1 MTRTLPSVRHVSASD
16 TASSHTTL
24 SRATMRATMSCPQR
38 GSALLWAVGL
48 MSATVALV
56 FSDVDLMR
64 AGAQEQNVAFAENG
78 QAAGVANA
86 GLSDAYAW
94 LRRQSV
100 QPVTVFAPRR
110 DLEADPPINETDD
123 PSIGLVREYEI
134 SPGIWGRYEVRTGR
148 PMDPF
153 VDGNANGV
161 YDEGEAFTDLRRAGG
176 VAAPTDFVAGRISDG
191 YDDGKWTPS
200 RWTRDV
206 SAERGWAARGT
217 VWRLESRGMIYRR
230 ERADYAL
237 GRDPNVLLA
246 TVTVASEVSRLV
258 LTPPASAAICAPTT
272 GSVTLG
278 SRVRLRATGGLGIG
292 VAATTGTLAQS
303 ASAEVFA
310 STRYAAVP
318 GYDASIKRVFGVE
331 WAELKSLADISSG
344 RLAGTPDDIHEG
356 SLVVLER
363 DVTYDAELPLTGNGV
378 LVVKG
383 NLVVA
388 PDSKSYFS
396 GVLYVDGDVTI
407 YGPAL
412 IRGTIIATGRVNLQG
427 SAGDYVELENDPATV
442 NRILGS
448 MSQYRFSRAVYTPDR
463 RLVDTALTLADPWT
477 PTPDPVGGPGGAG
490 GGPGAGGPPAPYVPP
505 PTYGNDDEDDERA
518 PRRRGG
524 RGGRGGR

>member
-1 MTRTLPSVRHVSASD
+1 M
-16 TASSHTTL
+16 
-24 SRATMRATMSCPQR
+24 
-38 GSALLWAVGL
+38 
-48 MSATVALV
+48 
-56 FSDVDLMR
+56 
-64 AGAQEQNVAFAENG
+64 
-78 QAAGVANA
+78 
-86 GLSDAYAW
+86 
-94 LRRQSV
+94 
-100 QPVTVFAPRR
+100 
-110 DLEADPPINETDD
+110 
-123 PSIGLVREYEI
+123 REYEI

-161 YDEGEAFTDLRRAGG
+161 YDEGESFTDLSLAGA
-176 VAAPTDFVAGRISDG
+176 VSQPSEFVAGRISDG

-217 VWRLESRGMIYRR
+217 VWRLESRGTIYRR

-258 LTPPASAAICAPTT
+258 LTPPAAAAICAPTT

-278 SRVRLRATGGLGIG
+278 ARVRLRATGGLAIG
-292 VAATTGTLAQS
+292 VASTTGTLSQS
-303 ASAEVFA
+303 ASAEVYA

-318 GYDASIKRVFGVE
+318 GYDASVKRVFGVE

-344 RLAGTPDDIHEG
+344 RLAGTPDDIADG

-363 DVTYDAELPLTGNGV
+363 DVTYGADLPLRGSGV

-383 NLVVA
+383 NLLIA
-388 PDSKSYFS
+388 PNSKSYFS
-396 GVLYVDGDVTI
+396 GVLYVMGDVTI

-427 SAGDYVELENDPATV
+427 SAGDYVELENEPATV
-442 NRILGS
+442 TRILGS

-463 RLVDTALTLADPWT
+463 RLLDTALTLSDPWA
-477 PTPDPVGGPGGAG
+477 PTPDPVGGPPGGGGGGG
-490 GGPGAGGPPAPYVPP
+490 GGPAVLPPPFVPP
-505 PTYGNDDEDDERA
+505 PTYGDVDEDNERA
-518 PRRRGG
+518 PRRRG
-524 RGGRGGR
+524 RR